1 MVSTKPDNT
10 PVTDADQAVERI
22 IRKTIEASR
31 PTDHIFGEEMGSSS
45 SEPGPQSGRQWIIDP
60 IDGTAG
66 FSRGIPIWGTLIA
79 LAMDGKPVVGVV
91 SAPALGQR
99 WWGGK
104 GVGAWTQR
112 SGDKEATA
120 LAVSNVQNLSDATF
134 SYNSMVGWLDDGRA
148 QALTSLVQSVWRA
161 RAIGDFWAYMLV
173 AEGALD
179 IAGEADL
186 QPYDMAALVP
196 IVEEAGGRF
205 SSLDGAARASGMA
218 PPWPQ
223 TLSYTMRSS
232 LACRKIPA
240 HEACHHRGFDWRT
253 PYSPAALAVCLAPP
267 RSNQRVSPPSAEGV
281 VLKSVMELTAWS
293 VR

>member
-1 MVSTKPDNT
+1 MTTFTIADDLALALAAAANADLVSLDRFKALDLVVSTKPDNT

-79 LAMDGKPVVGVV
+79 LAIDGKPVVGVV

-112 SGDKEATA
+112 PGDKEATA

-148 QALTSLVQSVWRA
+148 QALKSLVQSVWRA

-205 SSLDGAARASGMA
+205 SSLDGEEGI
-218 PPWPQ
+218 WDG
-223 TLSYTMRSS
+223 T
-232 LACRKIPA
+232 
-240 HEACHHRGFDWRT
+240 
-253 PYSPAALAVCLAPP
+253 ALATNSFLHDEVLT
-267 RSNQRVSPPSAEGV
+267 RVAKDSSA
-281 VLKSVMELTAWS
+281 
-293 VR
+293 

>member
-1 MVSTKPDNT
+1 M
-10 PVTDADQAVERI
+10 
-22 IRKTIEASR
+22 
-31 PTDHIFGEEMGSSS
+31 
-45 SEPGPQSGRQWIIDP
+45 
-60 IDGTAG
+60 
-66 FSRGIPIWGTLIA
+66 
-79 LAMDGKPVVGVV
+79 GVV

-112 SGDKEATA
+112 PGDKEATA
-120 LAVSNVQNLSDATF
+120 LAVSNVQNLSDANV

-148 QALTSLVQSVWRA
+148 QALKSLVQSVWRA

-205 SSLDGAARASGMA
+205 SSLDG
-218 PPWPQ
+218 
-223 TLSYTMRSS
+223 
-232 LACRKIPA
+232 
-240 HEACHHRGFDWRT
+240 HEGICDGT
-253 PYSPAALAVCLAPP
+253 ALATNSFLHDQVLT
-267 RSNQRVSPPSAEGV
+267 RVAKDSSALNLPS
-281 VLKSVMELTAWS
+281 SWF
-293 VR
+293 

>member
-1 MVSTKPDNT
+1 MQPNTATTRAINTRSSATLDGVTTFTIADDLALALAAAANADLVSLDRFKALDLVVSTKPDNT

-31 PTDHIFGEEMGSSS
+31 PTDQIFGEEMGSSS

-79 LAMDGKPVVGVV
+79 LAIDGKPVVGVV

-112 SGDKEATA
+112 PGDKEATA
-120 LAVSNVQNLSDATF
+120 LAVSNVQNLSDATV

-148 QALTSLVQSVWRA
+148 QALKSLVQSVWRA

-205 SSLDGAARASGMA
+205 SSLDGEEGI
-218 PPWPQ
+218 WDG
-223 TLSYTMRSS
+223 T
-232 LACRKIPA
+232 
-240 HEACHHRGFDWRT
+240 
-253 PYSPAALAVCLAPP
+253 ALATNSFLHDEVLT
-267 RSNQRVSPPSAEGV
+267 RVAKDSSA
-281 VLKSVMELTAWS
+281 
-293 VR
+293 

>member
-1 MVSTKPDNT
+1 MPPNTATTRATNTHSSATLDGVTTFTIADDLALALAAAANADLVSLDRFKALDLVVSTKPDNT

-31 PTDHIFGEEMGSSS
+31 PTDQIFGEEMGSSS
-45 SEPGPQSGRQWIIDP
+45 SETGPQSGRQWIIDP

-79 LAMDGKPVVGVV
+79 LAIEGHPVVGVV

-112 SGDKEATA
+112 SRGKEATA
-120 LAVSNVQNLSDATF
+120 LAVSNVRNLSDATF

-148 QALTSLVQSVWRA
+148 EALTSLVQSVWRA
-161 RAIGDFWAYMLV
+161 RAIGDFWSYMLV

-205 SSLDGAARASGMA
+205 SSLDGHDGI
-218 PPWPQ
+218 WDG
-223 TLSYTMRSS
+223 T
-232 LACRKIPA
+232 
-240 HEACHHRGFDWRT
+240 
-253 PYSPAALAVCLAPP
+253 ALATNSLLHDEVLT
-267 RSNQRVSPPSAEGV
+267 RVAKNSSA
-281 VLKSVMELTAWS
+281 
-293 VR
+293 

>member
-1 MVSTKPDNT
+1 MQPNTATTRVISTHSSATLDGVTTFTIADDLALALAAAANADLVSLDRFKALDLVVSTKPDNT

-31 PTDHIFGEEMGSSS
+31 PTDQIFGEEMGSSS

-112 SGDKEATA
+112 SGEKEATA
-120 LAVSNVQNLSDATF
+120 LAVSNVQNLSDATV

-148 QALTSLVQSVWRA
+148 QALKSLVQSVWRA

-205 SSLDGAARASGMA
+205 SSLDG
-218 PPWPQ
+218 
-223 TLSYTMRSS
+223 
-232 LACRKIPA
+232 
-240 HEACHHRGFDWRT
+240 HEGIWNGT
-253 PYSPAALAVCLAPP
+253 ALATNSFLHDQVLT
-267 RSNQRVSPPSAEGV
+267 RVAKDSSA
-281 VLKSVMELTAWS
+281 
-293 VR
+293 

>member
-1 MVSTKPDNT
+1 MQPNTATTRAISTHSSATLDGVTTFTIADDLALALAAAANADLVSLDRFKALDLVVSTKPDNT

-22 IRKTIEASR
+22 IRQTIEASR

-79 LAMDGKPVVGVV
+79 LAIDGKPVVGVV

-148 QALTSLVQSVWRA
+148 QALKSLVQSVWRA

-205 SSLDGAARASGMA
+205 SSLDGEEGI
-218 PPWPQ
+218 WDG
-223 TLSYTMRSS
+223 T
-232 LACRKIPA
+232 
-240 HEACHHRGFDWRT
+240 
-253 PYSPAALAVCLAPP
+253 ALATNSFLHDEVLT
-267 RSNQRVSPPSAEGV
+267 RVAKDSSA
-281 VLKSVMELTAWS
+281 
-293 VR
+293 